1 MKSIFDWEKFG
12 KILNWKYVEKREAV
26 EKEMQK
32 PNEM

>member
-1 MKSIFDWEKFG
+1 MKSIFDWEMFG
-12 KILNWKYVEKREAV
+12 KILNWKCAEKREAV